1 MTGTGT
7 ICPGPKIGVARSV
20 GQNVADDDKLG
31 SMAKSNTPG
40 APKKPWGKWPA
51 IKPETVAPLRDG
63 RPDMYNHQPTR
74 FISRD
79 EARARGWKHFWTGEI
94 CVTGHRAARYV
105 ANGSICVDCQ
115 RVERG
120 QIPVY
125 GKGVPELEAARRRSY
140 TQKNTAPVQ
149 AQPSNAE
156 KLFLTKYAEQ
166 KDFALAADACGR
178 SESEFLA
185 ILSWNEMFRTAV
197 NRLEESLGITRTQ
210 KVSAEFDW
218 TEDKIDSFLITY
230 ANTADM
236 TKSLRSIG
244 ATNVQLHKELSEN
257 GDFQRRFEDASQ
269 IARSVFDHAASA
281 AATKGDARML
291 GRIAANFFPEK
302 FGENLKVDLN
312 VKQNLTLDQAHA
324 QLTSLVSRFDRQGLL
339 PAAGAAEDAVIE
351 AEYQLAEPAG
361 EHETDPDPES
371 EGSDSGSD
379 ANSDLVS
386 GSE

>member
-1 MTGTGT
+1 M
-7 ICPGPKIGVARSV
+7 
-20 GQNVADDDKLG
+20 GQNVADNDQLG
-31 SMAKSNTPG
+31 SMAKANTPG
-40 APKKPWGKWPA
+40 APKKGWGKWPA

-79 EARARGWKHFWTGEI
+79 EAKARGWKHFWTGEI

-236 TKSLRSIG
+236 TKSLRSVG
-244 ATNVQLHKELSEN
+244 ATNVQLHRELSEN
-257 GDFQRRFEDASQ
+257 GDFQRRFDDASQ
-269 IARSVFDHAASA
+269 IAKSVFDHVASA

-324 QLTSLVSRFDRQGLL
+324 QLTALVSRFDRQGLL
-339 PAAGAAEDAVIE
+339 PTAGAAEDPIIE
-351 AEYQLAEPAG
+351 AEYRLAEPAG
-361 EHETDPDPES
+361 EHETDTDLES
-371 EGSDSGSD
+371 EGSDAGSD